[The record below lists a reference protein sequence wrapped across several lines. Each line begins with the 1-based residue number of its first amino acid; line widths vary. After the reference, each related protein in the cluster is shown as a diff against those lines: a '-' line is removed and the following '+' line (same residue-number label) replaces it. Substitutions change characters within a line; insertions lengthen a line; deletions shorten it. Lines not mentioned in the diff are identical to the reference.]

1 MTTPRHDSAP
11 TTPAT
16 ATPAEDLGDLWQALD
31 SLPQVEAP
39 DELLATTIEMVAV
52 QAGGSARRTNSRGHR
67 VAGRRWELWQWLA
80 PAVTVLAAIAA
91 GFWLGQATAV
101 APPQRS
107 QSGADWRARQETG
120 TQDRLRRE
128 QQLKERLQQDPE
140 ARRRLRDTLREL
152 DKPPGSSRPPLPGDF
167 RGPPPKQPNRFRPQQ
182 NGQPAPP
189 GPGMKG
195 WPQKKFPEPPAE
207 RGGRPPGPPATAPQG
222 EPAPSPPSPPAV

>member
-1 MTTPRHDSAP
+1 MTTPRQDSAP

-39 DELLATTIEMVAV
+39 DDLLATTIEMVAV
-52 QAGGSARRTNSRGHR
+52 QAGGSGRRPNSRGRR
-67 VAGRRWELWQWLA
+67 VAGLRWELWQWLA

-107 QSGADWRARQETG
+107 PGGPDWRARQEAG
-120 TQDRLRRE
+120 NQDRLRRE
-128 QQLKERLQQDPE
+128 QQLKERLQNDPE
-140 ARRRLRDTLREL
+140 ARRRLRETLRDL
-152 DKPPGSSRPPLPGDF
+152 DKPAGPPRPPLPGDG
-167 RGPPPKQPNRFRPQQ
+167 RGPQPKQPHRFQPQP
-182 NGQPAPP
+182 NGRPAPA
-189 GPGMKG
+189 GPGMKAG
-195 WPQKKFPEPPAE
+195 PRKKFPEPPAG
-207 RGGRPPGPPATAPQG
+207 RGGRPPGPPAIPPRG